1 MASPAPI
8 PAPSPTLERARIA
21 RWRSDWD
28 AVMARFVPGLAGFEA
43 ALFAAAEAVRR
54 GAPARVLDLG
64 GGPGVLAERMARR
77 WPHAE
82 VGLVDLDPVLLA
94 LADAAVSGTVT
105 VLEGDLAGSSWLA
118 AARAGGPYDVVT
130 VVMTMHYLHEAHAD
144 ALYRDARELLAP
156 GGLLVVADLM
166 PDGGISSVM
175 SAMPSIVDE
184 AAAALAWADWWR
196 DVTGAPAFASPAQ
209 QRAALF
215 AARQPAEFT
224 PDAAWHLDAA
234 RAAGFSEAGILW
246 RCGRHAAVAAVA

>member
-1 MASPAPI
+1 MAWSTPSPAP
-8 PAPSPTLERARIA
+8 PATLDRARIVE
-21 RWRSDWD
+21 WRDRWD
-28 AVMARFVPGLAGFEA
+28 AVMARFVPGFAGFEA
-43 ALFAAAEAVRR
+43 SLFAAAEAVRR

-77 WPHAE
+77 WPHAA

-94 LADAAVSGTVT
+94 LAEAAVPDTVT
-105 VLEGDLAGSSWLA
+105 VLEGDLSGPSWLA
-118 AARAGGPYDVVT
+118 AARSGAPYDVVT
-130 VVMTMHYLHEAHAD
+130 VVMTMHYLHEGRAA
-144 ALYRDARELLAP
+144 ALYRDARKVLAP

-196 DVTGAPAFASPAQ
+196 DVTDARTFASLARR
-209 QRAALF
+209 RAEVF
-215 AARQPAEFT
+215 AAREPAEFT
-224 PDAAWHLDAA
+224 PDAGWHLGAA
-234 RAAGFSEAGILW
+234 RAAGFTEAGILW